1 MTLNKSREQLPSTW
15 DKNGLGSDGKRCLEV
30 TGLKIKYVGQYS
42 LTLNNIL
49 SLALSLSRL

>member
-30 TGLKIKYVGQYS
+30 TGLKVKYVGQYC
-42 LTLNNIL
+42 LTL
-49 SLALSLSRL
+49 ST